1 VRISLIVAASTNNV
15 IGVHGGMPWHLS
27 EDLKRFKSLTL
38 GKPVIMGRKTHES
51 IGRALSGRTN
61 IVLSSNPDYE
71 SPGCE
76 IATRLDQALA
86 YAGES
91 DEVMIIGGADVYQ
104 AFLPMAERIYLTRV
118 RASVDGDARFPDLDP
133 DDWTVSAKE
142 EFPAGDG
149 RDYGFTFQVLDR
161 V

>member
-1 VRISLIVAASTNNV
+1 MRISLIVAASTNNV
-15 IGVHGGMPWHLS
+15 IGVDGGLPWHLS
-27 EDLKRFKSLTL
+27 EDLKRFKLLTL

-51 IGRALSGRTN
+51 IGQALAGRTN
-61 IVLSSNPDYE
+61 IVLTSNPDY
-71 SPGCE
+71 SSTGCE

-86 YAGES
+86 YAGEA
-91 DEVMIIGGADVYQ
+91 DEIMVIGGARVYQ

-118 RASVDGDARFPDLDP
+118 RASIDGDAHFPDLDK

-142 EFPAGDG
+142 EFPAGDD

-161 V
+161 I